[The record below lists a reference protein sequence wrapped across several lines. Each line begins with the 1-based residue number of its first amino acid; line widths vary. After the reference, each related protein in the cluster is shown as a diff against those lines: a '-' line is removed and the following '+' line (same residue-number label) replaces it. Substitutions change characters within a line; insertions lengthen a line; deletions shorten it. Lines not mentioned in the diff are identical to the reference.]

1 MSGIFDFDGLK
12 LDRIITKC
20 GLFLSLWL
28 TFSKPLQSVVFLLSL
43 IIGNSQSLFLQIFS
57 PLRWLHSLLPELLL
71 SSFPLN
77 ISFYSLLFF
86 VVLVFWENSLT
97 CFFSSLVVHSLAI
110 STLIFNPFMKF
121 PIVVIT
127 CNCRFLITL
136 SSCFKLPTS
145 SWKIFL
151 LFTF

>member
-1 MSGIFDFDGLK
+1 MVLIDC
-12 LDRIITKC
+12 IITKC

-28 TFSKPLQSVVFLLSL
+28 IFSKPLQSVVFLLSL
-43 IIGNSQSLFLQIFS
+43 IIGNSQALFLQIFS

-77 ISFYSLLFF
+77 ISFYSFLFS
-86 VVLVFWENSLT
+86 VVLVVFWENSLT
-97 CFFSSLVVHSLAI
+97 CFFPSLAVHSLAI

-127 CNCRFLITL
+127 CNCRFLIML
-136 SSCFKLPTS
+136 SSCFKLPTT